1 MIHRM
6 LKNWRDEE
14 GLATVEYALLLA
26 LIVVL
31 AIAAWST
38 FGSIL
43 RNKVAASSNSLNS
56 VG

>member
-26 LIVVL
+26 LIVAL
-31 AIAAWST
+31 AVAAWST

>member
-26 LIVVL
+26 LIVAL
-31 AIAAWST
+31 AVAAWST
-38 FGSIL
+38 FGSII
-43 RNKVAASSNSLNS
+43 RSEVAASSNSLNS